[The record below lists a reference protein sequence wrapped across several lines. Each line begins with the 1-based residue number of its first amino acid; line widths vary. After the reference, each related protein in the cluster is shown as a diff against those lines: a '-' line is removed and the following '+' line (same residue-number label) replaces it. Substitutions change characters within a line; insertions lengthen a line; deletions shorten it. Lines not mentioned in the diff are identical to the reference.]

1 MPVSQPTGNLG
12 RVCGEE
18 SINRTFSGETLNYC
32 VSFARPS
39 ARLPEERMQRQAVQG
54 GCRVRDRSGSS
65 PDKAMSTGFAAPP
78 AQQAA
83 TASGVSELEA
93 AAAL

>member
-1 MPVSQPTGNLG
+1 MPVSQPTGSLG

-78 AQQAA
+78 AQRA
-83 TASGVSELEA
+83 ASGVSELEA